1 MARDKEHQSDVKA
14 ERHLVGRGHYSHPN
28 MSRTK
33 AKKKKK
39 KHQERTSAASSQL
52 KSSRIKHTDDSTF
65 SEERLQ
71 NLK

>member
-39 KHQERTSAASSQL
+39 K
-52 KSSRIKHTDDSTF
+52 STRK
-65 SEERLQ
+65 EHLLRHR
-71 NLK
+71 N

>member
-39 KHQERTSAASSQL
+39 APGKNICCVIATE
-52 KSSRIKHTDDSTF
+52 IKQDQTH
-65 SEERLQ
+65 
-71 NLK
+71 